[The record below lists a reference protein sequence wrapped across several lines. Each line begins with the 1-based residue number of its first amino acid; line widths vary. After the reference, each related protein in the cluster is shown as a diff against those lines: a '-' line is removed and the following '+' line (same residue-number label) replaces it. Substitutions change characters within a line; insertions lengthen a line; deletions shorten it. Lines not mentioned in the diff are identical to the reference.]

1 MKTTTLLPVFLLFSF
16 FQIQAQN
23 VLTGWVADASGNSL
37 PAVSIL
43 LLNAADS
50 SLVRGQIAGPD
61 GVFRIEKITP
71 GQYLVRASL
80 MGYLDHLTAAFS
92 LSASAGEQNL
102 GILTLDENANTLNEV
117 EIVAE
122 KPLYEQQI
130 DRLVVNVSNS
140 VTSAGATAL
149 EVLERSPG
157 VTLDRQNNTLSLA
170 GKDGVVVM
178 INGKR
183 NYMPMNAVVQMLAG
197 MSANNIEK
205 IELIATPPAGF
216 DAEGNAG
223 IINLVLKKNPSNG
236 LNGSFSAT
244 AGYGRGL
251 LGSASA
257 NFNLRQEKF
266 SLFGDYSYQIDQR
279 EQVFS
284 FFRTLDYEG
293 DVKETITES
302 QRDPDQQTHNARLGF
317 DYYFSENTIGG
328 VMLSGYNSKWDM
340 IAENTEDIY
349 SQIQPDTFI
358 DITNHEINH
367 WQHAGANV
375 NLQHTFA
382 GKQRLNFDA
391 DYLYY
396 LDDNPND
403 YDNRYYGEN
412 GEFMFSEM
420 IQSSKLTPINIAV
433 GKVDFYTPVNK
444 KINLETGIKATA
456 SRFRND
462 VSVEEFVSGTW
473 VEDPRLTA
481 NYKLV
486 ENIAAAYATLDIA
499 ATSKTNI
506 KAGLRY
512 EYTNSNLGSDEQADI
527 VDRQYG
533 NFFPTVFVSHNFNDD
548 HSFQASYSRRI
559 TRPTFQDMAPFVI
572 FMGPHLF
579 FSGNA
584 AIQPAIANSVAASY
598 RMKSVIFRMEY
609 THEDST
615 ITGFQG
621 KVDPE
626 TNLQVLAAVNMSYTK
641 NLNAT
646 LMLPVH
652 PTMWWDMQYNITG
665 NWEFLKG
672 YFDGFLYENDIP
684 SARLFS
690 TQTFKFPK
698 EVVCELSGFYNT
710 PSLFGTGRVNAM
722 WMVNVALQKK
732 IGESTFRFGI
742 DDLFN
747 SQVFHVENNLP
758 ELYLVGGANLDFSQR
773 TFKLTYS
780 RNFGSNKVKSARQR
794 ETGADTDGKRVKG

>member
-1 MKTTTLLPVFLLFSF
+1 VSGSVT
-16 FQIQAQN
+16 
-23 VLTGWVADASGNSL
+23 DDSGNSL

-43 LLNAADS
+43 LLQASDS
-50 SLVRGQIAGPD
+50 TLIRGQIAGPD
-61 GVFRIEKITP
+61 GIFRVEKIAP

-80 MGYLDHLTAAFS
+80 MGFNDHLTSTFK
-92 LSASAGEQNL
+92 LTTTTGEHNL
-102 GILTLDENANTLNEV
+102 GVLTMQENTNTLNEV

-122 KPLYEQQI
+122 KPLYEQKI

-140 VTSAGATAL
+140 ATSAGATAL

-183 NYMPMNAVVQMLAG
+183 NYMPMSAVVQMLAG

-205 IELIATPPAGF
+205 IELIATPPSSF

-223 IINLVLKKNPSNG
+223 IINLVLKKNPDNG
-236 LNGSFSAT
+236 FNGSFSAT

-257 NFNLRQEKF
+257 NFNLRKEKF
-266 SLFGDYSYQIDQR
+266 SLFGDYSYLIDQR

-284 FFRTLDYEG
+284 FYRTLEYDG
-293 DVKETITES
+293 DVKETITDS
-302 QRDPDQQTHNARLGF
+302 YRDPDQQTHNARLGF
-317 DYYFSENTIGG
+317 DYYFSENTVGG

-358 DITNHEINH
+358 DITNNEINH
-367 WQHAGANV
+367 WQHAGANI
-375 NLQHTFA
+375 NLQHTFE
-382 GKQRLNFDA
+382 GKQRISFDA

-396 LDDNPND
+396 IDDNPND

-420 IQSSKLTPINIAV
+420 IRSGKMTPINITV
-433 GKVDFYTPVNK
+433 GKVDFYTPINK
-444 KINLETGIKATA
+444 KINLETGVKATA

-473 VEDPRLTA
+473 VEDPKLTA
-481 NYKLV
+481 DYKLV
-486 ENIAAAYATLDIA
+486 ENIGAAYATFDVA
-499 ATSKTNI
+499 VSAKTSL

-512 EYTNSNLGSDEQADI
+512 EYTNSNLGSDEEADI

-533 NFFPTVFVSHNFNDD
+533 YFFPTLFASHNFNDNN
-548 HSFQASYSRRI
+548 SLQASYTRRI

-572 FMGPHLF
+572 FLGPHLF

-598 RMKSVIFRMEY
+598 RRKSIVFRVEY

-626 TNLQVLAAVNMSYTK
+626 TNLQVLAAVNMSYSK
-641 NLNAT
+641 NWNAT
-646 LMLPVH
+646 MMIPAH
-652 PTMWWDMQYNITG
+652 PALWWDMQYNITG

-672 YFDGFLYENDIP
+672 YFDGVLFQNDIP

-710 PSLFGTGRVNAM
+710 PALFGTGRVQAM

-732 IGESTFRFGI
+732 NGESTFRFGV

-747 SQVFHVENNLP
+747 SVLFKFENNVP
-758 ELYLVGGANLDFSQR
+758 ELYLVGGGNLDFSQR

-794 ETGADTDGKRVKG
+794 ETGSDNEGRRVKG